1 MPRPATVRF
10 YLDEDV
16 RGLAKILAALRN
28 DLTYPGDPGGTVRG
42 RQRPACFIT
51 LGTKDSDW
59 IPQVS
64 AQGWLIITRD
74 LAIQRHTAEI
84 GAVRDSGARMVVL
97 AGAAAG
103 GTWDQLEIMMAQWRA
118 IDQLTERPGP
128 FIYAA
133 TRTTLRRLP
142 L

>member
-42 RQRPACFIT
+42 RRRPACSIT
-51 LGTKDSDW
+51 PGTKDPDW
-59 IPQVS
+59 IPLVS
-64 AQGWLIITRD
+64 AQGWLIVTRD

-84 GAVRDSGARMVVL
+84 TAVRDSGARMVAL

-103 GTWDQLEIMMAQWRA
+103 GTWDQLEIVMAQWRV

-128 FIYAA
+128 FIYTA
-133 TRTTLRRLP
+133 TRTTVRRLP